1 MHWFELEVTNSLDLL
16 PPGVASSTAL
26 APNERGGHLR
36 NPRTISARLPERSF
50 ARLAYHDDLR
60 QLPYGDTESKTSLAL
75 VCTQDAGVIEHTA
88 PLRSLTDRV
97 ERKVNNHDP

>member
-1 MHWFELEVTNSLDLL
+1 MQWFELEVTKNLDLL

-60 QLPYGDTESKTSLAL
+60 HVRMEKQRARRAL
-75 VCTQDAGVIEHTA
+75 RLCARRTPA
-88 PLRSLTDRV
+88 
-97 ERKVNNHDP
+97 